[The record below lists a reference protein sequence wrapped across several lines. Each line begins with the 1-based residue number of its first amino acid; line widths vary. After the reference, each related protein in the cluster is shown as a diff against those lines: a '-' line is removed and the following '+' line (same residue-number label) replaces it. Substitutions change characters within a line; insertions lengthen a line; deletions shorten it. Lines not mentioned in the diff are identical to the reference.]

1 MQRDMLFGLHAPSG
15 DAMSWYTR
23 MSWYIRAIAVSAVAI
38 IGEPPPAN
46 ALTPDEIVN
55 YRGADRQQV
64 LIEGARKESQ
74 VVLYSAL
81 IVNQM
86 LRPLAA
92 GFMRK
97 YPFLKMT
104 YYRADSEELLAK
116 LSAETRAN
124 NVVADVFEGSGGGEI
139 AVEAGFTRAFHSPE
153 LESYPKVY
161 LDPKGHLAPT
171 RLSYFSIAYNT
182 RQVAGDKVPKSY
194 EDLTDPQWQGKMAW
208 PYANTG
214 RYLFMINLRL
224 AWGEERAMA
233 YFRKLSAQKI
243 INFASGSART
253 LVDRVIAGEYPIA
266 INIYAHHPLISAG
279 KGAPVNSQ
287 LMEPVPSAAGTLA
300 TIKGAKH
307 PHAAMLLADFILS
320 REGQQIM
327 AQAEYFPAHPGV
339 EAAPQLAGI
348 VPKKAGFAENYVSP
362 QQLKEGLESTDRILQ
377 KLFR

>member
-1 MQRDMLFGLHAPSG
+1 MPHSFVHTILVAAFA
-15 DAMSWYTR
+15 
-23 MSWYIRAIAVSAVAI
+23 AI
-38 IGEPPPAN
+38 ICVRSAN
-46 ALTPDEIVN
+46 ALTPEEIAN
-55 YRGADRQQV
+55 YRGADRQQI
-64 LIEGARKESQ
+64 LLDGARKEGQ

-92 GFMRK
+92 GFMKR
-97 YPFLKMT
+97 YPFIKMT

-139 AVEAGFTRAFHSPE
+139 AVEAGFTQAFYSPE
-153 LESYPKVY
+153 LESYPKIY
-161 LDPKGHLAPT
+161 LDPKSHLAPT

-182 RQVAGDKVPKSY
+182 KQVAADKVPKTY
-194 EDLTDPQWQGKMAW
+194 EDLTDPQWQGKLAW

-224 AWGEERAMA
+224 AWGEERALA
-233 YFRKLSAQKI
+233 YFRKLSTQKI

-279 KGAPVNSQ
+279 KGAPVNTQ
-287 LMEPVPSAAGTLA
+287 LMDPVPSASGSLTVL
-300 TIKGAKH
+300 KGAKH
-307 PHAAMLLADFILS
+307 PHAAMLLTDFILS
-320 REGQQIM
+320 REGQEIM
-327 AQAEYFPAHPGV
+327 AKAEYFPARPDV
-339 EAAPQLAGI
+339 EVAPQLASI
-348 VPKKAGFAENYVSP
+348 VPKRAGYKENFVSP
-362 QQLKEGLESTDRILQ
+362 QQLKEQLESTDKIIQ
-377 KLFR
+377 QLFR

>member
-1 MQRDMLFGLHAPSG
+1 MIR
-15 DAMSWYTR
+15 
-23 MSWYIRAIAVSAVAI
+23 RAIVATGLAI
-38 IGEPPPAN
+38 SLCMGEAK
-46 ALTPDEIVN
+46 ALTNEEIFN
-55 YRGADRQQV
+55 YRGPDREQV
-64 LIEGARKESQ
+64 LIEGAKKEGQ

-104 YYRADSEELLAK
+104 YWRADSEELVPK
-116 LSAETRAN
+116 ISAEVRADR
-124 NVVADVFEGSGGGEI
+124 VIADLFEGSGGGEI
-139 AVEAGFTRAFHSPE
+139 AVEAGLTAPFATPVLDA
-153 LESYPKVY
+153 YPKMY

-182 RQVAGDKVPKSY
+182 RQVPAAKVPKSY
-194 EDLTDPQWQGKMAW
+194 ADLLDPQWRGRMAW

-224 AWGEERAMA
+224 AWGEERAMD
-233 YFRKLSAQKI
+233 YFRKLAAQKI

-266 INIYAHHPLISAG
+266 LNIYAHHPLISAG

-287 LMEPVPSAAGTLA
+287 LMEPVPSAAGTVA
-300 TIKGAKH
+300 VVRGAKH
-307 PHAAMLLADFILS
+307 PHAAMLLADFILGK
-320 REGQQIM
+320 EGQQIM
-327 AQAEYFPAHPGV
+327 AAAEYFPAHPEV

-348 VPKKAGFAENYVSP
+348 VPKKAGYAENYISP
-362 QQLKEGLESTDRILQ
+362 QQLKDNLESTDQIIQ

>member
-1 MQRDMLFGLHAPSG
+1 VQRMPQMPHSFVHTILVAAFA
-15 DAMSWYTR
+15 
-23 MSWYIRAIAVSAVAI
+23 AI
-38 IGEPPPAN
+38 ICVRSAN
-46 ALTPDEIVN
+46 ALTPEEIVN

-64 LIEGARKESQ
+64 LLDGARKEGQ

-86 LRPLAA
+86 LRPLTA
-92 GFMRK
+92 GFMKK
-97 YPFLKMT
+97 YPFIKMA

-139 AVEAGFTRAFHSPE
+139 AVEAGFTQAFYSPE
-153 LESYPKVY
+153 LESYPKIY
-161 LDPKGHLAPT
+161 LDPKSHLAPT

-182 RQVAGDKVPKSY
+182 KQVAADKVPKTY
-194 EDLTDPQWQGKMAW
+194 EDLTDPQWQGKLAW

-224 AWGEERAMA
+224 AWGEERALA
-233 YFRKLSAQKI
+233 YFRKLSTQKI

-279 KGAPVNSQ
+279 KGAPVNTQ
-287 LMEPVPSAAGTLA
+287 LMDPVPSASGSLTVL
-300 TIKGAKH
+300 KGAKH
-307 PHAAMLLADFILS
+307 PHAAMLLTDFILS
-320 REGQQIM
+320 REGQEIM
-327 AQAEYFPAHPGV
+327 AKAEYFPARPDV
-339 EAAPQLAGI
+339 EVAPQLASI
-348 VPKKAGFAENYVSP
+348 VPKRAGYKENFVSP
-362 QQLKEGLESTDRILQ
+362 QQLKEQLESTDKIIQ
-377 KLFR
+377 QLFR

>member
-1 MQRDMLFGLHAPSG
+1 
-15 DAMSWYTR
+15 MSWYA
-23 MSWYIRAIAVSAVAI
+23 RAIAVGAVVT

-46 ALTPDEIVN
+46 ALTPEEIVN

-64 LIEGARKESQ
+64 LIDGARKEGQ

-92 GFMRK
+92 GFMKK

-139 AVEAGFTRAFHSPE
+139 AVEAGFTRAFYSPE
-153 LESYPKVY
+153 LESYPKIY

-171 RLSYFSIAYNT
+171 RLSYFSIAFNT

-194 EDLTDPQWQGKMAW
+194 EDLTAPQWQGRMAW

-279 KGAPVNSQ
+279 KGAPVHAQ
-287 LMEPVPSAAGTLA
+287 LMDPVPTASGSLTVL
-300 TIKGAKH
+300 KGAKH
-307 PHAAMLLADFILS
+307 PYAAMLLTDFILS
-320 REGQQIM
+320 REGQEIM
-327 AQAEYFPAHPGV
+327 AKAEYFPAHPDV
-339 EAAPQLAGI
+339 KVAPQLASI
-348 VPKKAGFAENYVSP
+348 VPKRAGYKENFVSP
-362 QQLKEGLESTDRILQ
+362 QQLKEQLESTDKIIQ
-377 KLFR
+377 QLFR

>member
-1 MQRDMLFGLHAPSG
+1 
-15 DAMSWYTR
+15 MSLAR
-23 MSWYIRAIAVSAVAI
+23 SLLARAFAATAVFAAVV
-38 IGEPPPAN
+38 ETAN
-46 ALTPDEIVN
+46 ALTPAEIAN
-55 YRGADRQQV
+55 YRGADREQV
-64 LIEGARKESQ
+64 LVEGAKKEGQ

-86 LRPLAA
+86 LRPLSA
-92 GFMRK
+92 GFMKK
-97 YPFLKMT
+97 YPFIKMT

-124 NVVADVFEGSGGGEI
+124 NVVADLFEGSGGGEI
-139 AVEAGFTRAFHSPE
+139 AVEAGFTQPFYSPV
-153 LESYPKVY
+153 LNDYPKMY
-161 LDPKGHLAPT
+161 LDPKSHLAPT

-182 RQVAGDKVPKSY
+182 RQVPADKVPKTY
-194 EDLTDPQWQGKMAW
+194 ADLLDQQWRGKMAW

-224 AWGEERAMA
+224 AWGEDKAMD
-233 YFRKLSAQKI
+233 YFRKLAEQKI

-266 INIYAHHPLISAG
+266 LNIYAHHPLISAG

-287 LMEPVPSAAGTLA
+287 LMDPVPSAAGTL
-300 TIKGAKH
+300 TVLKGAKH

-320 REGQQIM
+320 KEGQQIM
-327 AQAEYFPAHPGV
+327 AQAEYFPAHPEV

-348 VPKKAGFAENYVSP
+348 VPRKAGYTENFVNP
-362 QQLKEGLESTDRILQ
+362 QQLKEQLESTDKIIQ
-377 KLFR
+377 QLFR

>member
-1 MQRDMLFGLHAPSG
+1 MITQPA
-15 DAMSWYTR
+15 
-23 MSWYIRAIAVSAVAI
+23 RAIALAALVIIAGNPSAH
-38 IGEPPPAN
+38 
-46 ALTPDEIVN
+46 ALTPEDIVN

-64 LIEGARKESQ
+64 LVDGARKEGQ

-92 GFMRK
+92 GFMKK
-97 YPFLKMT
+97 YPFIKMT

-139 AVEAGFTRAFHSPE
+139 AVEAGFPQAFYSPA
-153 LESYPKVY
+153 LDDYPKMY

-182 RQVAGDKVPKSY
+182 RQVAADKVPKTY
-194 EDLTDPQWQGKMAW
+194 EDLTDPQWQGKLAW
-208 PYANTG
+208 PNANTG

-279 KGAPVNSQ
+279 KGAPVNAQ
-287 LMEPVPSAAGTLA
+287 LMDPVPSASGSLA
-300 TIKGAKH
+300 VLKGAKH
-307 PHAAMLLADFILS
+307 PHAAMLLTDFILS
-320 REGQQIM
+320 REGQEIM
-327 AQAEYFPAHPGV
+327 AKAEYFAAHPDV
-339 EAAPQLAGI
+339 EVAPQLAGI
-348 VPKKAGFAENYVSP
+348 VPKRAGYKENFVSP
-362 QQLKEGLESTDRILQ
+362 QKLKEQLESTDKIIQ
-377 KLFR
+377 QLFR

>member
-1 MQRDMLFGLHAPSG
+1 MSKRSPASMVLALVMIAGAPS
-15 DAMSWYTR
+15 AH
-23 MSWYIRAIAVSAVAI
+23 
-38 IGEPPPAN
+38 
-46 ALTPDEIVN
+46 ALTPEEIVS

-64 LIEGARKESQ
+64 LIDGARKEGQ

-92 GFMRK
+92 GFMKK
-97 YPFLKMT
+97 YPFIKMT

-124 NVVADVFEGSGGGEI
+124 NVVADLFEGSGGGEI
-139 AVEAGFTRAFHSPE
+139 AVEAGFTQAVLFAGARRAIPRSISIPRATSRPRGSLISASPTT
-153 LESYPKVY
+153 PNRCR
-161 LDPKGHLAPT
+161 PT
-171 RLSYFSIAYNT
+171 RCRRHT
-182 RQVAGDKVPKSY
+182 RTS
-194 EDLTDPQWQGKMAW
+194 LDPQWQGKMAW

-279 KGAPVNSQ
+279 KGAPVNAQ
-287 LMEPVPSAAGTLA
+287 LMDPVPSASGSLTVL
-300 TIKGAKH
+300 KGAKH
-307 PHAAMLLADFILS
+307 PHAAMLLSDFILS
-320 REGQQIM
+320 REGQEIM
-327 AQAEYFPAHPGV
+327 AKAEYFPAHPDV
-339 EAAPQLAGI
+339 EVGAAACEHRAQARRLQGELRQPAETQGTAGEHRQDHPA
-348 VPKKAGFAENYVSP
+348 VVSV
-362 QQLKEGLESTDRILQ
+362 SVSH
-377 KLFR
+377 

>member
-1 MQRDMLFGLHAPSG
+1 M
-15 DAMSWYTR
+15 
-23 MSWYIRAIAVSAVAI
+23 IAHVLLATVLCAASAR
-38 IGEPPPAN
+38 
-46 ALTPDEIVN
+46 ALTPEQIVN
-55 YRGADRQQV
+55 YRGADREQV
-64 LIEGARKESQ
+64 LVEGAKKEGQ

-92 GFMRK
+92 GFMKK

-124 NVVADVFEGSGGGEI
+124 NVVADLFEGSGGGEI
-139 AVEAGFTRAFHSPE
+139 AVEAGFTQPFYSPA
-153 LESYPKVY
+153 LNDYPKMY

-182 RQVAGDKVPKSY
+182 KQVPADKVPKTY
-194 EDLTDPQWQGKMAW
+194 EDLLDPQWQGKMAW

-214 RYLFMINLRL
+214 RYLFLINLRL
-224 AWGEERAMA
+224 AWGEEKALA
-233 YFRKLSAQKI
+233 YFRKLAGQKI

-279 KGAPVNSQ
+279 KGAPVNAQ
-287 LMEPVPSAAGTLA
+287 LMDPVPSASGSLTVL
-300 TIKGAKH
+300 KGAKH
-307 PHAAMLLADFILS
+307 PHAAMLLTDFILG
-320 REGQQIM
+320 REGQEIM
-327 AQAEYFPAHPGV
+327 AKANYFPARPDV
-339 EAAPQLAGI
+339 EVAPELAGI
-348 VPKKAGFAENYVSP
+348 VPKRTGYKENFISP
-362 QQLKEGLESTDRILQ
+362 QQLKEQLESTDKIIQ
-377 KLFR
+377 QLFR